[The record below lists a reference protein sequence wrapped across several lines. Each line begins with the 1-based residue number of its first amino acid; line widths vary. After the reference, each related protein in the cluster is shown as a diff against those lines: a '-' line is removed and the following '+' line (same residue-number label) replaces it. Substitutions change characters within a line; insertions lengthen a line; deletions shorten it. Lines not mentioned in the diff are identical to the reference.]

1 MTTAEAI
8 ILAIVEGLTEYIPV
22 SSTGHL
28 IIAESF
34 LQMKSSAF
42 NRMYIINIQFG
53 AILAVVLLYWRRFFH
68 SFDFY
73 LKLFVAFLP
82 AAILGKLLNDYID
95 HLLESVFTVAIS
107 MIVGGVFLLFS
118 DYFFKSQMAKGVE
131 ENPENPVIPAEN
143 EDTFLP
149 IADDKPIT
157 DTLIEIASRRENI
170 SFRQSFI
177 IGLFQAVAMIPGV
190 SRSAATI
197 FGGLT
202 QRLTIRDSAE
212 FSFLLAVPTIF
223 AAALYKTYKNV
234 NQITASDMDLL
245 LVGNLVSFIVAALSI
260 KLFLS
265 VVNRYGLKIFGI
277 YRIVFGTI
285 LLILFM
291 MGFNLNIVG

>member
-53 AILAVVLLYWRRFFH
+53 AILAVVFLYWRRFFH

-82 AAILGKLLNDYID
+82 AAIFGKLLNDYID

-107 MIVGGVFLLFS
+107 MIIGGVFLLFS
-118 DYFFKSQMAKGVE
+118 DYFFKNQMAAVE
-131 ENPENPVIPAEN
+131 ENSEKPVNPAED

-149 IADDKPIT
+149 IADEKPIT

-170 SFRQSFI
+170 SYRQSFV

-223 AAALYKTYKNV
+223 AASMYKTFKNV
-234 NQITASDMDLL
+234 NQITASDLDLL

-285 LLILFM
+285 LLILFL

>member
-53 AILAVVLLYWRRFFH
+53 AILAVVFLYWRRFFH

-82 AAILGKLLNDYID
+82 AAIFGKLLNDYID

-118 DYFFKSQMAKGVE
+118 DYFFKNQMAAVE
-131 ENPENPVIPAEN
+131 ENPEKPVNPAED

-149 IADDKPIT
+149 IADEKPIT

-170 SFRQSFI
+170 SYRQSFV

-223 AAALYKTYKNV
+223 AASMYKTYKNV
-234 NQITASDMDLL
+234 NQITASDLDLL

-285 LLILFM
+285 LLILFL

>member
-53 AILAVVLLYWRRFFH
+53 AILAVVFLYWRRFFH

-82 AAILGKLLNDYID
+82 AAIFGKLLNDYID

-118 DYFFKSQMAKGVE
+118 DYFFKNQMAAVE
-131 ENPENPVIPAEN
+131 ENPEKPVNPAED

-149 IADDKPIT
+149 IADEKPIT

-170 SFRQSFI
+170 SYRQSFV

-223 AAALYKTYKNV
+223 AASMYKTFKNV
-234 NQITASDMDLL
+234 NQITASDLDLL

-285 LLILFM
+285 LLILFL

>member
-53 AILAVVLLYWRRFFH
+53 AILAVVFLYWRRFFH

-82 AAILGKLLNDYID
+82 AAIFGKLLNDYID

-118 DYFFKSQMAKGVE
+118 DYFFKNQMAAVE
-131 ENPENPVIPAEN
+131 ENPEKPVNPAEN
-143 EDTFLP
+143 EDSFLP
-149 IADDKPIT
+149 IADEKPIT

-170 SFRQSFI
+170 SYRQSFV

-223 AAALYKTYKNV
+223 AASMYKTYKNV
-234 NQITASDMDLL
+234 NQITASDLDLL

-285 LLILFM
+285 LLILFL